1 MAYCYLE
8 SKYASNAPTLPPHLS
23 RHGVTRALARTLAP
37 EIRITATDLN
47 QPMLDFA
54 AAQSGAS
61 RVTWRQAD
69 ALRLPFNEGFKFLV
83 DGENGIIAGHAKDTG
98 QRVFQNVGRS
108 AATQIRSRGLAVGE
122 TTAAGRAKISVFGA
136 HVGFLG
142 ELTLT
147 LGFGRRIVNELLP
160 RNGLPKENRAEGDGD
175 RFRTGRLREL
185 EGRCDG

>member
-1 MAYCYLE
+1 MQE
-8 SKYASNAPTLPPHLS
+8 S
-23 RHGVTRALARTLAP
+23 VAR
-37 EIRITATDLN
+37 
-47 QPMLDFA
+47 
-54 AAQSGAS
+54 
-61 RVTWRQAD
+61 
-69 ALRLPFNEGFKFLV
+69 
-83 DGENGIIAGHAKDTG
+83 
-98 QRVFQNVGRS
+98 
-108 AATQIRSRGLAVGE
+108 AVGEFDEAKSFVRVVPLDDGSDGWTRGCFKTWDARPRRKSEVAGWRLVVVVVE

-136 HVGFLG
+136 QVGFLG